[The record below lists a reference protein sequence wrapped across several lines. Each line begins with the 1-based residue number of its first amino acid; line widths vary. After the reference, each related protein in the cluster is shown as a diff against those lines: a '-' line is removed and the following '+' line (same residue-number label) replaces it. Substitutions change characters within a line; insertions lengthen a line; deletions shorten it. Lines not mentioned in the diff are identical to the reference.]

1 MCCIWTLMIIAQ
13 MSLLMRWF
21 KSEIILLVLRVNPEV
36 QCIYDQNIQTRATFP
51 HFVLLLIRSHLDCY
65 LEEHHIFCDNGLWSM
80 LSCHTKSIVSL
91 KSKDKLKPLK
101 TD

>member
-13 MSLLMRWF
+13 MSLSMQWF
-21 KSEIILLVLRVNPEV
+21 KSEIILLVLRANSEV
-36 QCIYDQNIQTRATFP
+36 QCNYDQNIQTRATFP

-80 LSCHTKSIVSL
+80 LSCHTKSTVCL
-91 KSKDKLKPLK
+91 KGKDKFETIKN
-101 TD
+101 